1 MKILICGQNYAPEL
15 TGTGKYTA
23 EMAEAMAAAGHEVR
37 VLCGPPYYPAWR
49 VEDGY
54 SAWRYR
60 REQRGGVRVQR
71 VPLWVPRRPGG
82 LNRLLHLGSFA
93 LAALPALLAQAWW
106 RPDVVMV
113 VAPGLMSA
121 PGGWLL
127 SRLTGA
133 LAWLHLQDYEVDA
146 AFELGLLRGA
156 GARRAA
162 LAVERALLR
171 GFDVVSTI
179 SEKMTQAAARKG
191 VPAARIVLLPNWV
204 DADAI
209 HPLDRPSAYREFL
222 GIAPH
227 QKVVLYA
234 GNMGA
239 KQGLDVL
246 MCTAAALAGQPDIV
260 FVFCGNGP
268 ARQELELHCAG
279 LENCRFIPLQP
290 TDRLNELLNLADI
303 HVLPQR
309 GGAADLVMPSKLTG
323 MLASGRA
330 IVAMAEGGTELF
342 AALSGRGVA
351 VPPEDA
357 EALAHAIRRL
367 AADPAQRAA
376 LGAAA
381 RAYAVSTLS
390 APAVLGRLEARLRVL
405 RAGGAAA
412 EAEPAPRAELTS
424 SGLRAEEAE

>member
-23 EMAEAMAAAGHEVR
+23 EMAESLAAAGHEVR
-37 VLCGPPYYPAWR
+37 VVCGPPYYPAWR
-49 VEDGY
+49 IEVGY
-54 SAWRYR
+54 AAWRYR
-60 REQRGGVRVQR
+60 REQRAGVRVQR

-93 LAALPALLAQAWW
+93 LAALPALLGQCWW

-127 SRLTGA
+127 ARLTGA
-133 LAWLHLQDYEVDA
+133 IGWLHLQDYEVDA

-156 GARRAA
+156 RARRAA

-171 GFDVVSTI
+171 SFDVVSTI

-191 VPAARIVLLPNWV
+191 VSPTRVVLLPNWV

-209 HPLDRPSAYREFL
+209 HPLERPSAYRAAL
-222 GIAPH
+222 GIAPQ

-246 MCTAAALAGQPDIV
+246 MCAAAALAGQPDIV

-268 ARQELELHCAG
+268 ARADLELHCAG
-279 LENCRFIPLQP
+279 LENCRFLPLQP
-290 TDRLNELLNLADI
+290 TERLNELLNLADI

-342 AALSGRGVA
+342 GALSGRGLT

-357 EALAHAIRRL
+357 DALAHAIRRL
-367 AADPAQRAA
+367 ANDAALRAE

-381 RAYAVSTLS
+381 RAYAASTLA
-390 APAVLGRLEARLRVL
+390 APVVLGRLESRLRALVT
-405 RAGGAAA
+405 GGTAA
-412 EAEPAPRAELTS
+412 EAAPATGAELPPPA
-424 SGLRAEEAE
+424 LRTEESE